1 MLKTQT
7 PFIKTQLLI
16 TTDLKMPL
24 KPGVTKQQPDQAKL
38 QMVNAKSQLTQH
50 QRG

>member
-1 MLKTQT
+1 MLKTQM

-24 KPGVTKQQPDQAKL
+24 KPGVTKQQRQTTNGKC
-38 QMVNAKSQLTQH
+38 
-50 QRG
+50 

>member
-1 MLKTQT
+1 VSVGQTLAIVRSDVVNVLKTQM

-24 KPGVTKQQPDQAKL
+24 KPV
-38 QMVNAKSQLTQH
+38 V
-50 QRG
+50 